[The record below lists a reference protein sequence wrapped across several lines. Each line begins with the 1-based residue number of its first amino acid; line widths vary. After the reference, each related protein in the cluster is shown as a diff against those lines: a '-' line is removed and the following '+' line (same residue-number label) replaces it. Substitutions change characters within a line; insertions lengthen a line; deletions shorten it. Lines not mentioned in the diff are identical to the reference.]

1 MKAATLGDII
11 RYFNHQKPLTPADK
25 EEWESFYVDTHRLEI
40 ELVKNEFLD
49 ASCGH
54 KLMFGGHAG
63 NGKSTELNKFIHNPE
78 IKSRFAIIKLD
89 IQEML
94 NPYDIEI
101 VELLLAICF
110 QILTFAE
117 ENNVSIGKYIKDRFQ
132 KLESFFH
139 DKLKIETIRTEK
151 KAGEIGIK
159 GEAGGGFKLPFLK
172 LKADFFAKMKGEAES
187 RRIVREEYRP
197 RLKELIELVKDLT
210 ADVKSSLKE
219 KEPLIII
226 DGLDRASV
234 RATEKLFAEDGQ
246 IIAMIDNA
254 TMLLT
259 VPISLIHSVKSP
271 VVESAIGKMHVLK
284 NIRLLTQDKKEDQET
299 RKNKQLMRNA
309 ILKRL
314 KPEAPLISDKALDTA
329 VYYSGG
335 VFRVLIE
342 LIAYAAV
349 LSKTLDEDA
358 IGERDMEE
366 AVKEFRIK
374 KARTLSRSHWEI
386 LLEIDEQ
393 RKFIGEMDEKRLELL
408 AGLFVLEYING
419 DEWYSVN
426 PLLESRL
433 DEYRE
438 LFGTGKKVIIKK

>member
-25 EEWESFYVDTHRLEI
+25 KEWESFFIETRRKEI
-40 ELVKNEFLD
+40 SLIKAEFLKST
-49 ASCGH
+49 AGH
-54 KLMFGGHAG
+54 KVLFGGHAG
-63 NGKSTELNKFIHNPE
+63 NGKSTELNKFIHEPQ
-78 IKSRFAIIKLD
+78 ITDRFSIIKLD

-117 ENNVSIGKYIKDRFQ
+117 ENNLSIGKYIKDRFQ

-139 DKLKIETIRTEK
+139 VELKIESTRVDK
-151 KAGEIGIK
+151 KVGEVGIK
-159 GEAGGGFKLPFLK
+159 GEAGGGLKLPFLK
-172 LKADFFAKMKGEAES
+172 LKADFFTKMKGEAES
-187 RRIVREEYRP
+187 RRIVRDEYRP

-210 ADVKSSLKE
+210 ADVKCNLTE
-219 KEPLIII
+219 KEPLLII
-226 DGLDRASV
+226 DGLDRVSV
-234 RATEKLFAEDGQ
+234 KPAEKLFAEDGQ
-246 IIAMIDNA
+246 NFAMIDNA
-254 TMLLT
+254 SMLLT

-271 VVESAIGKMHVLK
+271 VAESSIGKMHVLK
-284 NIRLLTQDKKEDQET
+284 NIRLLTQDKKRDRET
-299 RKNKQLMRNA
+299 EKNWEIMKQA
-309 ILKRL
+309 VLKRL
-314 KPEAPLISDKALDTA
+314 EPRLISEKALEMA

-335 VFRVLIE
+335 VFRTLIE
-342 LIAYAAV
+342 LIVFAALESEV
-349 LSKTLDEDA
+349 LKGTA

-374 KARTLSRSHWEI
+374 KARPLSRSHWEI

-393 RKFIGEMDEKRLELL
+393 KKFIGEMDETRLELL
-408 AGLFVLEYING
+408 AGLFALEYING